1 MELDPV
7 LLARIQFAFTISFH
21 IIFPAFTIGLSA
33 FIAVLMLLW
42 RWNGQEKFRTLARFW
57 TKIFAVSFA
66 MGVVSGIVLSYQF
79 GTNWSRFSEFSGNV
93 IGPLIGY
100 EVLTAFYLEATF
112 LGIMLFGWNRFPAWL
127 VTLSTVLVAI
137 GTAISAFWIL
147 SANSWMQTPA
157 GYEIKDGV
165 AHPLDW
171 MAIVFNP
178 SFPYRFAHMVN
189 AAYLTTAV
197 VVLAVGA
204 RYLLAGRHV
213 EESRTM
219 LRMAVGM
226 IAISAIAQLFIGD
239 AHGLNTLEHQPAKV
253 AAMEGHWDS
262 DEPGALVLFGIPD
275 EASRSNRL
283 ELAVPNLG
291 GLILTHEW
299 GGRYPGL
306 DTVPDDELPPVA
318 NVFFAFRIMVGI
330 GLALIAV
337 GLAGLLLWWR
347 GKLFEARWFLLPASW
362 AWPLGFV
369 AIIAGWFV
377 TEQGRQ
383 PWLVYG
389 LLKTVDGI
397 SPVPG
402 ASVAGTL
409 ALFVFVYGIVFAM
422 GIYYINR
429 LINAGPKGEAAAA
442 PAGVPSR
449 PLSAAEEAAREA
461 TGRPRSEGPGPS
473 FGKPEG

>member
-1 MELDPV
+1 
-7 LLARIQFAFTISFH
+7 
-21 IIFPAFTIGLSA
+21 
-33 FIAVLMLLW
+33 
-42 RWNGQEKFRTLARFW
+42 
-57 TKIFAVSFA
+57 

-112 LGIMLFGWNRFPAWL
+112 LGILLFGWNRFPSWL
-127 VTLSTVLVAI
+127 ITLSAVLVAI

-157 GYEIKDGV
+157 GYEIRDGV
-165 AHPLDW
+165 AYPLDW
-171 MAIVFNP
+171 LAIVFNP

-189 AAYLTTAV
+189 AAYLTTAA
-197 VVLAVGA
+197 VVLGVGA

-219 LRMAVGM
+219 MRMAVGM
-226 IAISAIAQLFIGD
+226 IAVSATLQLFIGD
-239 AHGLNTLEHQPAKV
+239 QHGLNTLEHQPAKV
-253 AAMEGHWDS
+253 AAMEGHWNG
-262 DEPGALVLFGIPD
+262 DEPGSLVLFGIPD
-275 EASRSNRL
+275 QKRQVNHMEI
-283 ELAVPNLG
+283 AVPNLG

-299 GGRYPGL
+299 GGKYPGL
-306 DTVPDDELPPVA
+306 GDFPPDELPPVA
-318 NVFFAFRIMVGI
+318 NVFFAFRLMVGI
-330 GLALIAV
+330 GLALIAM
-337 GLAGLLLWWR
+337 GLWGVFLWAR
-347 GKLFEARWFLLPASW
+347 RRLFEARLYLRLASW
-362 AWPLGFV
+362 CWPLGFV

-389 LLKTVDGI
+389 ELKTLDGI

-409 ALFVFVYGIVFAM
+409 ALFVFIYGIVFAM

-429 LINAGPKGEAAAA
+429 LINAGPAGEAAEPA
-442 PAGVPSR
+442 AGVPNR

-461 TGRPRSEGPGPS
+461 TGRPRGGAPGPS
-473 FGKPEG
+473 FEKPRG